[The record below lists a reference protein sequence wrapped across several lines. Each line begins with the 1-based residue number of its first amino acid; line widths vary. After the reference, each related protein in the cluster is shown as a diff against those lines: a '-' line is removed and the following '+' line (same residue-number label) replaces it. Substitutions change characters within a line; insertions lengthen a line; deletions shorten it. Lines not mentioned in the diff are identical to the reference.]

1 MSEASKAARKAMHAK
16 IARITRS
23 DPKAKVD
30 ASGYVTPD
38 PLDADV
44 ATGMRPISRRQFKR
58 GGKVMDKVE
67 GCAPTPNAGRKAR
80 KSGGSTYAI
89 DLMNRDQKEANEKRD
104 GKKHIGGFARGG
116 ATKDDSTPMRLKKTY
131 TGPDGHVTKVYK
143 NPDYNEHVVRHYSPD
158 GKYLPKADY
167 FDDAE
172 GANDHAKTMADK
184 GLKRG
189 GTPKKAG
196 GGGMFGMS
204 GIAAEKGLVD
214 AGLGGILPMAI
225 KAMSK
230 KKDSTSSSTTAPS
243 SGSPDLT
250 SPSSPGL
257 TIPTKKRGGS
267 ARKADGGSTGPS
279 DKSYVPTSRMAFNGA
294 TSMAAKAAGLPS
306 GSSSG
311 GGGGESVGAGRQ
323 AYKAGGRQK
332 RAGGGELD
340 AARLRSMN
348 NEGRDFGRTAAQL
361 DKAVPPKVPVK
372 TVASGPSPE
381 EIRMAKA
388 AAAQNA
394 AAMASAGRA
403 GAAAA
408 RPVPYKKGGEASWEG
423 SKEDLRQ
430 DKKLALKHKMSFKD
444 WEKSDMDERHDRQRS
459 MKGLKHGGSCSCA
472 KCSGGRAE
480 RKHGGRTGKTN
491 INIIIGAR
499 PGGERPPQI
508 NGAPPMPPMPPRG
521 VPVPVGPAGPP
532 PGMPMGGPP
541 PGPPPGMMPPM
552 GPPPGAMP
560 MGPPPGMPMPRKSGG
575 RVAHAMAKGTTG
587 AGGGLGRLKKIDLYG
602 EQ

>member
-16 IARITRS
+16 IARITKF

-30 ASGYVTPD
+30 ASGYTVPD
-38 PLDADV
+38 PLDANV

-116 ATKDDSTPMRLKKTY
+116 
-131 TGPDGHVTKVYK
+131 
-143 NPDYNEHVVRHYSPD
+143 
-158 GKYLPKADY
+158 
-167 FDDAE
+167 
-172 GANDHAKTMADK
+172 
-184 GLKRG
+184 
-189 GTPKKAG
+189 TPKKAAG
-196 GGGMFGMS
+196 GL
-204 GIAAEKGLVD
+204 A
-214 AGLGGILPMAI
+214 
-225 KAMSK
+225 
-230 KKDSTSSSTTAPS
+230 
-243 SGSPDLT
+243 
-250 SPSSPGL
+250 
-257 TIPTKKRGGS
+257 
-267 ARKADGGSTGPS
+267 GPS

-294 TSMAAKAAGLPS
+294 NSLAAKAAGMPS
-306 GSSSG
+306 GSDSG
-311 GGGGESVGAGRQ
+311 GSGGSGHVGPDRHANK
-323 AYKAGGRQK
+323 YGGRQK
-332 RAGGGELD
+332 RANGGEAE

-361 DKAVPPKVPVK
+361 DKAVPPKVPAK
-372 TVASGPSPE
+372 AATSGPSPE
-381 EIRMAKA
+381 QIRMAKA

-394 AAMASAGRA
+394 AATAAAGRA
-403 GAAAA
+403 GAAASRGA
-408 RPVPYKKGGEASWEG
+408 PYKKGGETSFEG
-423 SKEDLRQ
+423 SKEDMRQ
-430 DKKLALKHKMSFKD
+430 DNKLAAKYKMSHAD
-444 WEKSDMDERHDRQRS
+444 WEKSEMDEKHDRQQS

-472 KCSGGRAE
+472 KCADGGRAE
-480 RKHGGRTGKTN
+480 RKDGGSVYDGTFQGTRPTGGRLARKSGGRTGKTN

-541 PGPPPGMMPPM
+541 PMGPPPGGMPPM

-560 MGPPPGMPMPRKSGG
+560 MGPPPNMPMPRQTGG
-575 RVAHAMAKGTTG
+575 RVSRVAHAMAKGTTG

>member
-16 IARITRS
+16 IARITKF

-30 ASGYVTPD
+30 ASGYTVPD

-89 DLMNRDQKEANEKRD
+89 EMMNRDQKEANEKRD

-116 ATKDDSTPMRLKKTY
+116 A
-131 TGPDGHVTKVYK
+131 
-143 NPDYNEHVVRHYSPD
+143 
-158 GKYLPKADY
+158 
-167 FDDAE
+167 
-172 GANDHAKTMADK
+172 
-184 GLKRG
+184 
-189 GTPKKAG
+189 PKKAG
-196 GGGMFGMS
+196 GGMLGMS
-204 GIAAEKGLVD
+204 GVALGDKLAE
-214 AGLGGILPMAI
+214 AGLGGLLPMAI

-230 KKDSTSSSTTAPS
+230 KKDGTSSSTTAPS
-243 SGSPDLT
+243 SGSSDLT
-250 SPSSPGL
+250 SPSSSGL
-257 TIPTKKRGGS
+257 TIPTKNRGGS
-267 ARKADGGSTGPS
+267 ARRAMGGLAGPS
-279 DKSYVPTSRMAFNGA
+279 DKSHVPTSRMAFNGA
-294 TSMAAKAAGLPS
+294 SSLAAKAAGLPS
-306 GSSSG
+306 GADSGSG
-311 GGGGESVGAGRQ
+311 GDYATGANRL
-323 AYKAGGRQK
+323 AAK
-332 RAGGGELD
+332 AGGGEIE
-340 AARLRSMN
+340 ASRLRSMN

-372 TVASGPSPE
+372 TASSGPSPE
-381 EIRMAKA
+381 QIRMAKA

-394 AAMASAGRA
+394 AATAAAGRA
-403 GAAAA
+403 GAAANRGA
-408 RPVPYKKGGEASWEG
+408 PYKKGGETSFEG
-423 SKEDLRQ
+423 SKEDMRQ
-430 DKKLALKHKMSFKD
+430 DKKLAAKYKMSHAD
-444 WEKSDMDERHDRQRS
+444 WEKSEMDEKHDRQQS

-472 KCSGGRAE
+472 KCANGGRAE
-480 RKHGGRTGKTN
+480 RKRGGRAGKTN

-508 NGAPPMPPMPPRG
+508 NGAPPAPPMPPRG

-541 PGPPPGMMPPM
+541 PMGPPPGGMPPM

>member
-1 MSEASKAARKAMHAK
+1 VENIMSEAAKAARKAMHAK
-16 IARITRS
+16 IARITRT
-23 DPKAKVD
+23 DPNQKVD

-38 PLDADV
+38 PLDADK

-58 GGKVMDKVE
+58 GGKVMDKVD
-67 GCAPTPNAGRKAR
+67 GCAPSPNAGRMAR

-89 DLMNRDQKEANEKRD
+89 DLMNRNQKEANEKRD
-104 GKKHIGGFARGG
+104 GVKHVGGFKRGG
-116 ATKDDSTPMRLKKTY
+116 A
-131 TGPDGHVTKVYK
+131 
-143 NPDYNEHVVRHYSPD
+143 
-158 GKYLPKADY
+158 
-167 FDDAE
+167 
-172 GANDHAKTMADK
+172 
-184 GLKRG
+184 
-189 GTPKKAG
+189 PKKSEG
-196 GGGMFGMS
+196 GL
-204 GIAAEKGLVD
+204 A
-214 AGLGGILPMAI
+214 
-225 KAMSK
+225 
-230 KKDSTSSSTTAPS
+230 
-243 SGSPDLT
+243 
-250 SPSSPGL
+250 
-257 TIPTKKRGGS
+257 
-267 ARKADGGSTGPS
+267 GPS
-279 DKSYVPTSRMAFNGA
+279 DKSFVPTSRMAFNGA

-311 GGGGESVGAGRQ
+311 GGGGGEPTGNGRQ

-332 RAGGGELD
+332 RADGGELN

-394 AAMASAGRA
+394 AATAAAGRA
-403 GAAAA
+403 GAAAS
-408 RPVPYKKGGEASWEG
+408 RPVPYKKGGEASFEG
-423 SKEDLRQ
+423 SKEDMRQ
-430 DKKLALKHKMSFKD
+430 DKKLAAKYKMSHAD
-444 WEKSDMDERHDRQRS
+444 WEKSEMDEKHDRQKS

-472 KCSGGRAE
+472 KCSGGYTARKDGGRAHKADGGILQMLSPAAALAANPKAAKYLSPAAMLLGAKKDGGSVSDGVFQGTRPTGGRMA
-480 RKHGGRTGKTN
+480 RKHGGRTGKGKTN
-491 INIIIGAR
+491 INIIIGGH
-499 PGGERPPQI
+499 PGGQQAQP
-508 NGAPPMPPMPPRG
+508 GAGAPPMPPRG
-521 VPVPVGPAGPP
+521 VPVPVAPAGPP

-541 PGPPPGMMPPM
+541 PGGPPPGMMPPM
-552 GPPPGAMP
+552 GPPPGGPP